1 MLRFLLRY
9 GISTAYIPKVL
20 VKMRLGGTSNASL
33 KNRIRANFM
42 DRRAWRVNG
51 LKPHPWTLWFKP
63 LRKLPQFLFLN
74 HLC

>member
-1 MLRFLLRY
+1 
-9 GISTAYIPKVL
+9 L
-20 VKMRLGGTSNASL
+20 VKMRVGGASNASL
-33 KNRIRANFM
+33 RNRIHANLM

-74 HLC
+74 HPR